1 MSDSPIP
8 GQYGRPTSE
17 RTDAPINEIAVFVAV
32 AQAGSFTRAAEE
44 IGSSKSNVGKAVQR
58 LEARLG
64 TRLFQRT
71 TRAVRLTEDGET
83 YLHAA
88 RQAIDGLREAEQ
100 QLATR
105 RSEPVGRV
113 KIDLPAGFGRL
124 LLPSFI
130 ELREKYPKITLE
142 VALTDRMSDP
152 IGEGWDVVVRIGA
165 LPDDSELT
173 VRKLCDLRLGLY
185 ASPDYLRRRG
195 DVKDIGA
202 LAAHDAIVFRGPTG
216 RLRSWSL
223 QDGDAVREYSPQ
235 PVLAL
240 TDGQA
245 LVEAAVAGFGIAQ
258 IHDRVALPYV
268 QSGRLVHVLPGTDV
282 DGPPVHA
289 IISLG
294 QKMAAKTRAVV
305 NHLAET
311 LQRNDRKA
319 HA

>member
-1 MSDSPIP
+1 MN
-8 GQYGRPTSE
+8 E
-17 RTDAPINEIAVFVAV
+17 RADAPINEIAVFVAV
-32 AQAGSFTRAAEE
+32 AQSGSFTRAAEE

-64 TRLFQRT
+64 TKLFQRT

-83 YLHAA
+83 YLQAA
-88 RQAIDGLREAEQ
+88 QQALDGLREAEQ
-100 QLATR
+100 QLASR
-105 RSEPVGRV
+105 RSEPAGRV

-130 ELREKYPKITLE
+130 QLRDKHPKITLE

-185 ASPDYLRRRG
+185 ASPEYLARRG
-195 DVKDIGA
+195 EIRDIGA
-202 LAAHDAIVFRGPTG
+202 LAAHDAIVFRGPSG
-216 RLRSWSL
+216 RLRAWTV
-223 QDGDAVREYSPQ
+223 QDGEAVREYSPQ
-235 PVLAL
+235 PVLVLA
-240 TDGQA
+240 DGQA

-258 IHDRVALPYV
+258 ILDRVALPYV
-268 QSGRLVHVLPGTDV
+268 EAGRLVHLVPGADV

-311 LQRNDRKA
+311 LQREGR
-319 HA
+319 

>member
-1 MSDSPIP
+1 MN
-8 GQYGRPTSE
+8 E
-17 RTDAPINEIAVFVAV
+17 RVDAPMAEIVVFVAV
-32 AQAGSFTRAAEE
+32 AQTGSFTRAAEDL
-44 IGSSKSNVGKAVQR
+44 GSSKSNVGKAVQR
-58 LEARLG
+58 LEMRLG
-64 TRLFQRT
+64 TKLFQRT

-83 YLHAA
+83 YLVAA
-88 RQAIDGLREAEQ
+88 QDALNGLREAEQ
-100 QLATR
+100 QLAAR

-130 ELREKYPKITLE
+130 ALRERYPKLTLE

-152 IGEGWDVVVRIGA
+152 VGEGWDVVVRIGT
-165 LPDDSELT
+165 LPQDSELT

-185 ASPDYLRRRG
+185 ASPDYLERRG
-195 DVKDIGA
+195 KVKS
-202 LAAHDAIVFRGPTG
+202 LADLTEHDAIVFRGPTG
-216 RLRSWSL
+216 RLRAWTV
-223 QDGDAVREYSPQ
+223 QDSNHVRDVSPS
-235 PVLAL
+235 PVLVLA
-240 TDGQA
+240 DGQA

-258 IHDRVALPYV
+258 ILDRVALPYV
-268 QSGRLVHVLPGTDV
+268 RTGGLVHLLPDTDT

-311 LQRNDRKA
+311 LQKTSD
-319 HA
+319 

>member
-1 MSDSPIP
+1 M
-8 GQYGRPTSE
+8 SE
-17 RTDAPINEIAVFVAV
+17 RVDAPMAEIAVFVAV
-32 AQAGSFTRAAEE
+32 AQSGSFTRAAGE

-83 YLHAA
+83 YLLAA
-88 RQAIDGLREAEQ
+88 QQALCGLREAEQ
-100 QLATR
+100 QLASR

-130 ELREKYPKITLE
+130 DLRAKHPKLTLE
-142 VALTDRMSDP
+142 IALTDRMSDP

-165 LPDDSELT
+165 LPEDSELT

-185 ASPDYLRRRG
+185 ASPEYLQRSG
-195 DVKDIGA
+195 DVKT
-202 LAAHDAIVFRGPTG
+202 LADLASHDAIVFRGPTG
-216 RLRSWSL
+216 RLRGWTVR
-223 QDGDAVREYSPQ
+223 DGDTVRELSPV
-235 PVLAL
+235 PILVLA
-240 TDGQA
+240 DGQA
-245 LVEAAVAGFGIAQ
+245 LVEASVTGFGITQ
-258 IHDRVALPYV
+258 ILDRVALPYV
-268 QSGRLVHVLPGTDV
+268 KSGKLVHLLPEADV

-311 LQRNDRKA
+311 LQQTA
-319 HA
+319 G

>member
-1 MSDSPIP
+1 VAEPLDSTPIDR
-8 GQYGRPTSE
+8 QMNE
-17 RTDAPINEIAVFVAV
+17 RADAPINEIAVFVAV
-32 AQAGSFTRAAEE
+32 AQSGSFTRAAEE

-64 TRLFQRT
+64 TKLFQRT

-83 YLHAA
+83 YLQAA
-88 RQAIDGLREAEQ
+88 QQALDGLREAEQ
-100 QLATR
+100 QLASR
-105 RSEPVGRV
+105 RSEPAGRV

-130 ELREKYPKITLE
+130 QLRDKHPKITLE

-185 ASPDYLRRRG
+185 ASPEYLARRG
-195 DVKDIGA
+195 EIHDVGA
-202 LAAHDAIVFRGPTG
+202 LAAHDAIVFRGPSG
-216 RLRSWSL
+216 RLRAWTV
-223 QDGDAVREYSPQ
+223 QDGEAVREYSPQ
-235 PVLAL
+235 PVLVLA
-240 TDGQA
+240 DGQA

-258 IHDRVALPYV
+258 ILDRVALPYV
-268 QSGRLVHVLPGTDV
+268 EAGRLVHLLPGADV

-311 LQRNDRKA
+311 LQREGR
-319 HA
+319 

>member
-1 MSDSPIP
+1 M
-8 GQYGRPTSE
+8 SE
-17 RTDAPINEIAVFVAV
+17 RADAQINDIAAFIAV
-32 AQAGSFTRAAEE
+32 AQSGSFTRAAED

-83 YLHAA
+83 YLVAA
-88 RQAIDGLREAEQ
+88 KDAINGLREAEQ
-100 QLATR
+100 QLASR
-105 RSEPVGRV
+105 RAEPSGRV

-130 ELREKYPKITLE
+130 HLREKYPKLTLE

-152 IGEGWDVVVRIGA
+152 VGEGWDVVVRIGA
-165 LPDDSELT
+165 LPEDSEMT

-185 ASPDYLRRRG
+185 ASPDYLARRG
-195 DVKDIGA
+195 QVRS
-202 LAAHDAIVFRGPTG
+202 AAELGTHEAIVFRGPTG
-216 RLRSWSL
+216 RLRPWSL
-223 QDGDAVREYSPQ
+223 RDGDTTHDVAPQ
-235 PVLAL
+235 PILVLA
-240 TDGQA
+240 DGQA
-245 LVEAAVAGFGIAQ
+245 LVEAAIAGFGIAQ
-258 IHDRVALPYV
+258 ILDRVAQPYV
-268 QSGRLVHVLPGTDV
+268 DDGRLVHVLPACDV

-311 LQRNDRKA
+311 LQQPSGK
-319 HA
+319 